1 MRVVTVPFAELSKRD
16 LLRVAREQADM
27 LSAIQI
33 SRGAALKPKIIQ
45 LFLSIVMVFASWPH
59 RVRRPSFLPW
69 RYLKAS
75 TLRAHRD
82 PEVLIV
88 VATNAN

>member
-45 LFLSIVMVFASWPH
+45 LFLSIVMVFAS
-59 RVRRPSFLPW
+59 
-69 RYLKAS
+69 
-75 TLRAHRD
+75 
-82 PEVLIV
+82 
-88 VATNAN
+88 